1 MDGNLTGIE
10 EVKKADINE
19 LLSTLLVIV
28 LVYLISRKE
37 EEELIN
43 EFGDKYEKYKK
54 RVPMLQPRLQ
64 I

>member
-10 EVKKADINE
+10 EVKKVDINE
-19 LLSTLLVIV
+19 LLFTPLAIV
-28 LVYLISRKE
+28 LVYPISRKE

-43 EFGDKYEKYKK
+43 EFGDEYEKYKK
-54 RVPMLQPRLQ
+54 RVPTLLPRLR